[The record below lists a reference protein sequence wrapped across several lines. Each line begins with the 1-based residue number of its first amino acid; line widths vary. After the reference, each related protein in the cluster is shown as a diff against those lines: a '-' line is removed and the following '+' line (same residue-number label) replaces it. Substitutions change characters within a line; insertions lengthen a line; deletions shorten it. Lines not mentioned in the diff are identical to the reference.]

1 MPINLTKNARL
12 SALEIR
18 KSPSIVVEFDGI
30 SQKFGS
36 ATILR
41 VIRIGDD
48 DLFIGNDWKIGGSV
62 EIEGQEPALT
72 FDADFGSTSTKID
85 YKLNPDRGIGS
96 SVSSLEIAFVDDK
109 ADTILGIFS
118 ANEMLARKCRI
129 WLSPN
134 AANTT
139 FPEDYI
145 IIFRGIVD
153 GINAAPGGVILNISH
168 PDQKKRQTIFNSVE
182 TALSSSI
189 NDSVTNIPLVSTDG
203 LLYPAIGPNGLID
216 ESIKFYVRIDDEII
230 RYTGNT
236 VNNLTSGIVRGSLG
250 TSAVSHDDETSV
262 TSFYTIEGQAIDIAL
277 KLMLSGYNDYF
288 LQGLQLTSVEEI
300 NPTEIIDNA
309 IFFDGVDLTQIY
321 GITSGDY
328 VTVSGCSNGA
338 NNVTLKLIDEVVKI
352 EDGSYIVVDGVSF
365 ATENTPPSGAVVA
378 FRSKYDTLGEGL
390 KMSPDEVD
398 VYEHERLQNL
408 FLSSFEYLFYLTQT
422 IDSGKDFIEQQIYSP
437 IACYSIPR
445 MARASVGYHVGPLPT
460 ASIPLLNDK
469 NVRSPG
475 SIIKRRSIGKNFY
488 NTIIYKFDKALL
500 DDKYLQGA
508 LYTNA
513 ESRVNIPIG
522 TKALIIEADGL
533 RNGAFAASNA
543 SRRLNRYAFGAEYF
557 TQVKVFFRDAFNV
570 EVGDLVLFD
579 GTNLKIA
586 NFQTGEREGDVKL
599 YEVISKSFNIVT
611 GDIIFE
617 LVDTNYSTA
626 SRYSLISPAS
636 FVKTGISASSFIIES
651 SFDSVFD
658 DDEYLK
664 WTRFIDNGLTVR
676 IRDTD
681 YSVQATGVVD
691 RIQGN
696 TVYLNNSLGFTPTPG
711 MLMEMSDYPPSD
723 QIKLLYGFIAENASG
738 FSNGDDPYRML

>member
-1 MPINLTKNARL
+1 MPIDLTKNARL
-12 SALEIR
+12 SAQEIR

-30 SQKFGS
+30 FQKFGS

-118 ANEMLARKCRI
+118 ENEMLARKCRV

-134 AANTT
+134 ASNTT

-153 GINAAPGGVILNISH
+153 GINAAPGGVVLNISH

-182 TALSSSI
+182 TDLNGAINNSTTSIAL
-189 NDSVTNIPLVSTDG
+189 TDTAG
-203 LLYPAIGPNGLID
+203 LLTPVLGPSGLND
-216 ESIKFYVRIDDEII
+216 TSLKFYVRIGDEII
-230 RYTGNT
+230 RYTG
-236 VNNLTSGIVRGSLG
+236 VSANNLTGVVRGQLG
-250 TSAVSHDDETSV
+250 TSGASHNDEASV
-262 TSFYTIEGQAIDIAL
+262 TSFYTLEGQAIDIAL
-277 KLMLSGYNDYF
+277 KMMLSGYNDYF
-288 LQGLQLTSVEEI
+288 LQGLELTSVEEI
-300 NPTEIIDNA
+300 NPTEIIENS
-309 IFFDGVDLTQIY
+309 IFFEGVDLTQIY

-328 VTVSGCSNGA
+328 ITVSGCSNGA

-352 EDGSYIVVDGVSF
+352 DDGSYILVDGVTF
-365 ATENTPPSGAVVA
+365 ATENAPPPGAVVA

-398 VYEHERLQNL
+398 VYEHERLQSL
-408 FLSSFEYLFYLTQT
+408 FLSSFEYLFYLTDT

-445 MARASVGYHVGPLPT
+445 MARASVGYHIGPLPT

-500 DDKYLQGA
+500 DDKYLQGS
-508 LYTNA
+508 LFTNA

-533 RNGAFAASNA
+533 RSGAFASSNA

-557 TQVKVFFRDAFNV
+557 TQVKVFFRDAFNI

-626 SRYSLISPAS
+626 ARYCLISPAS
-636 FVKTGISASSFIIES
+636 FIKNGISASSFIIQS

-676 IRDTD
+676 IRNTD
-681 YSVQATGVVD
+681 YSTEATGVVD

-696 TVYLNNSLGFTPTPG
+696 TVYLENSLGFTPTTG
-711 MLMEMSDYPPSD
+711 MLMEISDYPPSD
-723 QIKLLYGFIAENASG
+723 QIKLIYGFVAENASG